1 LLSAAALENKLFGRD
16 GQPGVLASAEI
27 GTLFLEDIDR
37 LPVKLQSELL
47 KVLREKEVEQP
58 GDGEIHA
65 LGPRLI
71 AATEKEL
78 QGMGD
83 FNHDLYNRLCMMHLA
98 IPPLRDRKED
108 IPLLLAYLVKEI
120 CYYHQVPQKNFTP
133 AAVASFIQYPWHGNV
148 EEMVTVLEGLV
159 LSAGNEKE
167 IDVNQLPDVM
177 RGNDR
182 EAKGESGF
190 TDGRATLMEQIKE
203 KRDAR
208 EKQVILSMLE
218 KTGGNKS
225 KAADLLGVHRT
236 TLYKKLKK
244 YNIET

>member
-1 LLSAAALENKLFGRD
+1 
-16 GQPGVLASAEI
+16 
-27 GTLFLEDIDR
+27 LEDIDR
-37 LPVKLQSELL
+37 LPVKLQWELL
-47 KVLREKEVEQP
+47 KVLQEKEVELP
-58 GDGEIHA
+58 GSGEIHA

-71 AATEKEL
+71 AVTEKEL

-120 CYYHQVPQKNFTP
+120 CYSRQVPQKNFTP
-133 AAVASFIQYPWHGNV
+133 AAVASFIQYTWHGNV
-148 EEMVTVLEGLV
+148 EEMVTVLESLV
-159 LSAGNEKE
+159 TSAADEKE
-167 IDVNQLPDVM
+167 IDVNQLPEIM
-177 RGNDR
+177 RAGDSD
-182 EAKGESGF
+182 AGKESVF
-190 TDGRATLMEQIKE
+190 VSERATLMEQIKG